1 MAKDA
6 LGNDLK
12 VGDIISLS
20 PKALPDLFV
29 CKITGIQEG
38 GLAIPTGVGGQQ
50 AIAAGVLRVVMDIGV
65 SFNPTQAI
73 NCVKVVVP
81 SEKQTV
87 N

>member
-1 MAKDA
+1 MVKDA
-6 LGNDLK
+6 LGNDLNI
-12 VGDIISLS
+12 GDVISLS
-20 PKALPDLFV
+20 SKAVPDLFV

-50 AIAAGVLRVVMDIGV
+50 AIAGGMLRVVMDIAI

-73 NCVKVVVP
+73 NCVKVVTP
-81 SEKQTV
+81 AEKQSV